1 MTVIPGSGAGTEQL
15 NQFIERV
22 ERLEEEKRAL
32 MADIKDVYAEAKA
45 TGFEPKIMRQVVRLR
60 SMDRD
65 VLSEQEHR
73 QYRTRLAALTA
84 YRALFRTPKR
94 RCRSNTNDTF
104 AID

>member
-60 SMDRD
+60 AMDRD
-65 VLSEQEHR
+65 LLSEQDALLDT
-73 QYRTRLAALTA
+73 YRDALGCA
-84 YRALFRTPKR
+84 NRYRYPHFAPLQR
-94 RCRSNTNDTF
+94 R
-104 AID
+104 